1 MECWWI
7 YMYAG
12 NLLKDYLHIN
22 SSIFKVG
29 EVMVPINPENS
40 LSFLSLLGPLLY
52 LEKFDVS
59 CIKWCSMHVINLGI
73 LGNLNGGCVILGEC
87 FEHNHFILWIYGL
100 QRLYMYCWLWA
111 PWPIST
117 VTHLFLNSTP
127 FNTGSTCWSSQQSVL
142 TSITRVH
149 QDYVGRAVALLGKSW
164 LPNMYGQCLQG
175 FCGLHQNQ
183 QNGSLPA
190 TFHYQNGSLA
200 KIDCSTVCSSFWG
213 LCGSVSKAK

>member
-1 MECWWI
+1 MSHASNGALCMLSTWV
-7 YMYAG
+7 
-12 NLLKDYLHIN
+12 YLATWTAAAW
-22 SSIFKVG
+22 F
-29 EVMVPINPENS
+29 
-40 LSFLSLLGPLLY
+40 
-52 LEKFDVS
+52 
-59 CIKWCSMHVINLGI
+59 
-73 LGNLNGGCVILGEC
+73 LGNVLNIIILY
-87 FEHNHFILWIYGL
+87 FESTDYSDYIC
-100 QRLYMYCWLWA
+100 MYCWLGA
-111 PWPIST
+111 PWPIGT
-117 VTHLFLNSTP
+117 VTHLFFSRWCNHR
-127 FNTGSTCWSSQQSVL
+127 CWSSQQSVL

-183 QNGSLPA
+183 QNGSIPA